1 MEKFKKIDA
10 LTLCK
15 DILEGMSKEGAI
27 KSAIIIKKLLQNNK
41 WDSYIVEGTDPEI
54 NYIYSVLLAKDVIDY
69 FI

>member
-15 DILEGMSKEGAI
+15 DILEGMSKEQTI
-27 KSAIIIKKLLQNNK
+27 KSAIIIKKLLQNNR
-41 WDSYIVEGTDPEI
+41 WDSYVVEGTDLEL